1 MIDLPFPPI
10 LNGEPEEQIQLI
22 YNYLFQLKESM
33 EFTIDNIGSDNLST
47 QLIGQIETIQS
58 MIKSANESAE
68 HAQSMAQKNGITVQD
83 VVTSELFITTLQAL
97 ETSVK
102 GYTDTMCKSVEN
114 KIPTKVSQVEN
125 DKGFITK
132 AVDDLTNYY
141 TKATT
146 YTKTEVNNLISRIPK
161 FSIEVVESL
170 PSENISTTTIYLVP
184 SSESSEKNMYEEYI
198 YVNNVWEIIGT
209 QKIEID
215 LSEYYKKTEVDKM
228 ISDIKEYADEIKYNI
243 TINYVTGELEY
254 TRTP

>member
-22 YNYLFQLKESM
+22 YNYLFQMKESL

-47 QLIGQIETIQS
+47 QLIVQIETIQS

-68 HAQSMAQKNGITVQD
+68 HAQIMAQKNGITIED
-83 VVTSELFITTLQAL
+83 VISSELFIATLNAL
-97 ETSVK
+97 EISVK
-102 GYTDTMCKSVEN
+102 GYTDTMCKSVEA
-114 KIPTKVSQVEN
+114 KIPTKVSQIEN

-132 AVDDLTNYY
+132 AVEDLNNYY
-141 TKATT
+141 KKDST
-146 YTKTEVNNLISRIPK
+146 YTKEEVNNLISRIPK
-161 FSIEVVESL
+161 FSIVVVDVL
-170 PSENISTTTIYLVP
+170 PSENISSTTIYLVP
-184 SSESSEKNMYEEYI
+184 STDSSEENMYEEYI
-198 YVNNVWEIIGT
+198 YVNENWEIIGT
-209 QKIEID
+209 QKVEID